1 MGRPGAYL
9 TEGRRAHELRPVAE
23 RTRDYAELY
32 EQLPPEQQ
40 RVQASRCMMC
50 GVAFCQA
57 GIGFGGARPSGC
69 PLHNLIPEWNDLMWR
84 GLWR

>member
-32 EQLPPEQQ
+32 
-40 RVQASRCMMC
+40 
-50 GVAFCQA
+50 
-57 GIGFGGARPSGC
+57 
-69 PLHNLIPEWNDLMWR
+69 
-84 GLWR
+84 